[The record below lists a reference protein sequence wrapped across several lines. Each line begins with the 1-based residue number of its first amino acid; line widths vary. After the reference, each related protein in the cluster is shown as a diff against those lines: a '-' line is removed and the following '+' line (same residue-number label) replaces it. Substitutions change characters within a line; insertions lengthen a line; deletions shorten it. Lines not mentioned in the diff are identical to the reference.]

1 MTRQEL
7 QAHVDRLPRA
17 RWAHIPTPL
26 EELPNLSKQLGI
38 RLFIKRDDCT
48 GLAFGG
54 NKARQLEFS
63 FGDALAQ
70 GADCVVHGAAS
81 QSNHCRQCAA
91 AAAKLGLECFLVLR
105 RDAHAEPVQGNL
117 LLDYLLG
124 ARVQLVDAAMGAELE
139 AAKIKFG
146 EELKAKGRKPYVFAG
161 MRYTALSACA
171 YVSDFVEILDQCD
184 AQNIRP
190 DALYVCSAGATGS
203 GLALAAKA
211 LNAPFPVVSVAPIR
225 WGYDTR
231 ERMAN
236 IANTAAEFLGLEVRL
251 TADDINFTEG
261 YVGEEYGKVTRECL
275 DALKLMAR
283 SEGILLDPSYT
294 SKAFAGLLD
303 HVRTGKIAAGAT
315 VVFIHTGGTP
325 ALFAYDQELDLTAQD
340 VGDAE

>member
-7 QAHVDRLPRA
+7 QSHVDRLPRA
-17 RWAHIPTPL
+17 RWAHVPTPL
-26 EELPNLSKQLGI
+26 EELPNLSQELGI

-70 GADCVVHGAAS
+70 GADCVVHGAAA

-117 LLDYLLG
+117 LLDYVLG
-124 ARVQLVDAAMGAELE
+124 ARVKLVDAGMGSELE
-139 AAKIKFG
+139 QAKIQFG

-171 YVSDFVEILDQCD
+171 YVNDFIEILDQCD
-184 AQNIRP
+184 AQNVQP

-211 LNAPFPVVSVAPIR
+211 LNAPFSVVSVAPIR

-231 ERMAN
+231 ARQAE
-236 IANTAAEFLGLEVRL
+236 IANTAAEYMGLNVRL
-251 TADDINFTEG
+251 TADDVHFTED
-261 YVGEEYGKVTRECL
+261 YVGEEYGKVTQECL
-275 DALKLMAR
+275 EALKLMAR
-283 SEGILLDPSYT
+283 KEGIILDPSYT
-294 SKAFAGLLD
+294 SKAFAGLID
-303 HVRTGKIAAGAT
+303 HARSGKIAAGKT
-315 VVFIHTGGTP
+315 VIFIHTGGTP
-325 ALFAYDQELDLTAQD
+325 ALFAYDKELE
-340 VGDAE
+340 VC